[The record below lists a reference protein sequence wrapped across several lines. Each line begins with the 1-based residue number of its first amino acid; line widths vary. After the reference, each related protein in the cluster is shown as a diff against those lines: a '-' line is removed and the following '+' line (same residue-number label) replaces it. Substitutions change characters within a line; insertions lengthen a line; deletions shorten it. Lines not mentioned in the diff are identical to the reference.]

1 MKHCHGTGVNYRKR
15 LQWLY
20 FMQEL
25 RQFGSGLTNRGYC
38 HFSSVNMSD
47 NTVSHR
53 FMRPKWLLIKSYSC
67 EVCVTCILVHLYS
80 LLLVMMGSRQLLN
93 VSLCSCNSNCCFV
106 LFFCQWLFVCVFF
119 WCCLFCL
126 WGGGGNR
133 TKNIFHRK
141 RNKIW
146 MENKLNKLIITFS
159 GLFWYRRKNLKTFFR
174 SLFSL

>member
-106 LFFCQWLFVCVFF
+106 VVVYFFL
-119 WCCLFCL
+119 
-126 WGGGGNR
+126 GGGGDR